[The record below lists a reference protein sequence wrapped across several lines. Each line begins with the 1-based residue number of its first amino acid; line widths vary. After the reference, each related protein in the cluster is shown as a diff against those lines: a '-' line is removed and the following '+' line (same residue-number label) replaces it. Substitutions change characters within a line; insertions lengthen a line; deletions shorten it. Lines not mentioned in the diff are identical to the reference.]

1 MTTLPPP
8 SLWRM
13 YFPTATVEGE
23 DPSPASADEEAH
35 PGRLILY
42 ARLRSWV
49 RSSGAFAL
57 LSAQD
62 VLASHGAVSVAFAAL
77 QRGEGAPFRRSE
89 HLGCG
94 DLACAEI
101 LDALALAVHD
111 HLLERC
117 PPPPE
122 PENLR
127 SRLRAKRLRIR
138 AQGLAPP
145 TSIRSLK
152 ADKIGALVCVRGS
165 VIRVSPLR
173 PLVTAMSFHCP
184 RCGAK
189 CSIPLADGRYEQPAG
204 CPARGCRAKALL
216 ANRRQSS
223 TRDWQKLRLQEVPE
237 PGAADALAALGAADD
252 SYGRVP
258 RTAEVELTD
267 DLIDCCVPGDHLE
280 VVGIVKSMEVP
291 NDGGSGRFGGGSNRP
306 RCMYVLYVEAVS
318 VRNTRSSQ
326 RASADGAAGADTSD
340 GSPAAAVPAASLGGG
355 EEGDARLNLTNLDL
369 QAIRDI
375 ATSLNV
381 FELLVGSICPSIFGH
396 EVVKAGLLLALVGGR
411 TRTPSDRTIGKRSDI
426 HVLVVGDPGMGKSQM
441 LTAVAALAPRGV
453 YVCGNT
459 TSSSGLTVTVVK
471 DSITGDFA
479 LEAGALVMGDQGC
492 CCIDEFDKMSSGEH
506 QALLEAMEQ
515 QSISVAKAGI
525 VCSLS
530 ARTAVLAA
538 ANPVGGHYNNGKTV
552 AENLKLPPNLL
563 SRFDL
568 LFVLL
573 DRPDSQMDRLLG
585 QHVMALHGGTATRG
599 TAGLLADAAP
609 SAWADSE
616 AYKAWKSADRGDVP
630 ISVRLREGAK
640 AADGDPVPAH
650 ILRKY
655 LSYARQYI
663 QPVLRDFYLQLRRDG
678 ASAESVPI
686 TSRQLESL
694 VRLAEARA
702 RLALREDVTVEDAR
716 DAIDLVK
723 ETVYF
728 DTLADT
734 IKSFVS
740 CLEKDA
746 HQRADAIFTPS
757 ALRQVFDASGL
768 RLPSTQSWE
777 DLIDRMNSE
786 NYIIKRHG
794 VWKLQNSRYAQSS
807 KWPTPPGGSHSSSAR
822 R

>member
-94 DLACAEI
+94 DLACTEI

-381 FELLVGSICPSIFGH
+381 GRALARRLGPAEEVSAEPDNRCLSCSSARSAPPSLG
-396 EVVKAGLLLALVGGR
+396 
-411 TRTPSDRTIGKRSDI
+411 TRWSRRASSSPSS
-426 HVLVVGDPGMGKSQM
+426 
-441 LTAVAALAPRGV
+441 AAALARPP
-453 YVCGNT
+453 T
-459 TSSSGLTVTVVK
+459 APS
-471 DSITGDFA
+471 A
-479 LEAGALVMGDQGC
+479 
-492 CCIDEFDKMSSGEH
+492 
-506 QALLEAMEQ
+506 
-515 QSISVAKAGI
+515 
-525 VCSLS
+525 S
-530 ARTAVLAA
+530 ARTS
-538 ANPVGGHYNNGKTV
+538 T
-552 AENLKLPPNLL
+552 
-563 SRFDL
+563 SW
-568 LFVLL
+568 
-573 DRPDSQMDRLLG
+573 SW
-585 QHVMALHGGTATRG
+585 ATRG
-599 TAGLLADAAP
+599 WARRRGWRWCEPQPLLTTLAPASRQVADADCCRRARP
-609 SAWADSE
+609 P
-616 AYKAWKSADRGDVP
+616 R
-630 ISVRLREGAK
+630 RLRVRSRTK
-640 AADGDPVPAH
+640 
-650 ILRKY
+650 
-655 LSYARQYI
+655 S
-663 QPVLRDFYLQLRRDG
+663 RRLG
-678 ASAESVPI
+678 ASANAAED
-686 TSRQLESL
+686 TSQ
-694 VRLAEARA
+694 
-702 RLALREDVTVEDAR
+702 
-716 DAIDLVK
+716 
-723 ETVYF
+723 
-728 DTLADT
+728 
-734 IKSFVS
+734 VS
-740 CLEKDA
+740 
-746 HQRADAIFTPS
+746 P
-757 ALRQVFDASGL
+757 
-768 RLPSTQSWE
+768 
-777 DLIDRMNSE
+777 
-786 NYIIKRHG
+786 
-794 VWKLQNSRYAQSS
+794 
-807 KWPTPPGGSHSSSAR
+807 
-822 R
+822 